1 LPRPPRSTLFPYT
14 TLFRSTRRMPRRTST
29 SPTGRS
35 GTRAT
40 SSPKPAGSSDPSA
53 GESTGQPTGLLADQS
68 QSALADPSAADGAH
82 IRRPVPRQLGPAFCV
97 SAQGRGQVLG
107 PVGERSALRA
117 RVQALTVDSVTRAL
131 R

>member
-1 LPRPPRSTLFPYT
+1 
-14 TLFRSTRRMPRRTST
+14 MPRRTST

-40 SSPKPAGSSDPSA
+40 SSREPAGSSDPSA
-53 GESTGQPTGLLADQS
+53 GESTSQPTGLLADQT
-68 QSALADPSAADGAH
+68 QSALADPSAADAAQ
-82 IRRPVPRQLGPAFCV
+82 IRRPVPRQRAPAFCLSV
-97 SAQGRGQVLG
+97 QGRGNVLG